1 MMRVV
6 VLSFWH
12 VHARDYA
19 NAAVNHPDVELA
31 GIWDT
36 DVERGQAAATQY
48 NVPFF
53 ANLDDVLNDASI
65 GGVIVTTPTV
75 DHLDVMTRAARAGK
89 HIFTEKVIAATMHE
103 ANHIMEVVRQSGITF
118 VVNMYRRYNAYSVEI
133 KKIIDSGALGEL
145 SLVRVRDS
153 HNGALRT
160 AEAPNGWLVERFFDP
175 KESVGGVLTDL
186 CHPVYLTR
194 YFLGMPDSVMANYG
208 FKTGRLVDDNVAL
221 SLRYANGAVGI
232 VETSFTM
239 RYAPFSIEIHGTEGS
254 LIYEQCGIGE
264 MIDQRRITAE
274 GGTVDADSL
283 LFGMNRVLR
292 VRSTKIPEAQNAW
305 QMRPI
310 SADDDQPPAFNQWV
324 SHIQAGTSPAETDNH
339 QLGLDL
345 TAIVEAANLSA
356 TLDRGVAIK
365 ELRG

>member
-1 MMRVV
+1 MIRVV

-12 VHARDYA
+12 VHARDYT
-19 NAAVNHPDVELA
+19 NAAVNHPDVELV

-48 NVPFF
+48 NVPFMTD
-53 ANLDDVLNDASI
+53 LDAIMNDKSI
-65 GGVIVTTPTV
+65 DGVIVTTPTV
-75 DHLDVMTRAARAGK
+75 DHLDVMTRAAKAGK
-89 HIFTEKVIAATMHE
+89 HIFTEKVIAATVSE
-103 ANHIMEVVRQSGITF
+103 ANQIMAAVQQAGIKF

-133 KKIIDSGALGEL
+133 KKLIDSGALGEL

-160 AEAPNGWLVERFFDP
+160 PESPNGWLVERFFDP

-208 FKTGRLVDDNVAL
+208 FKTGRAVDDNVAL

-264 MIDQRRITAE
+264 MIDQRRIVAE
-274 GGTVDADSL
+274 GGTVDNDSL

-292 VRSTKIPEAQNAW
+292 VRSTNIPEAQNAW

-324 SHIQAGTSPAETDNH
+324 SHILNNTNPAETDNH
-339 QLGLDL
+339 QLGRDL
-345 TAIVEAANLSA
+345 TAIVEAANRSA
-356 TLDRGVAIK
+356 QVDRAVRID
-365 ELRG
+365 ELQG

>member
-324 SHIQAGTSPAETDNH
+324 SHIQAGTSPADTDNH

-356 TLDRGVAIK
+356 TLDRSVAIK
-365 ELRG
+365 ELNG

>member
-1 MMRVV
+1 MLRVV

-19 NAAVNHPDVELA
+19 NAAVNHPDVELV
-31 GIWDT
+31 GIWDG
-36 DVERGQAAATQY
+36 DVERGQAAAAQY

-53 ANLDDVLNDASI
+53 ASLDEVLSNPNVD
-65 GGVIVTTPTV
+65 GVIVTTPTV

-89 HIFTEKVIAATMHE
+89 HIFTEKVIAATVSE
-103 ANHIMEVVRQSGITF
+103 ANQIMDVVRSTGITF

-133 KKIIDSGALGEL
+133 KRLIDSGALGEL

-208 FKTGRLVDDNVAL
+208 FKTGRAVDDNVAL

-264 MIDQRRITAE
+264 MIDQRRITAA
-274 GGTVDADSL
+274 GGTVDAESL

-292 VRSTKIPEAQNAW
+292 LRSTRIPAASDAW
-305 QMRPI
+305 QLIPI

-324 SHIQAGTSPAETDNH
+324 SHIANGTNPAATDNH

-345 TAIVEAANLSA
+345 TAIVEAANRSA
-356 TLDRGVAIK
+356 TLDRGVRID
-365 ELRG
+365 ELQG